1 MISPIRRIIFARSR
15 VKHSLIMSVV
25 PPLSGTPLY
34 RYIPGVGRVAAVQC
48 GTSVTPLYG
57 SFLSS
62 TTQSVTVTN
71 PVAITLSERTLGSI
85 DVLGGTYPES
95 RVVIP
100 TTGTYRCMFSAQC
113 DSSSGTHYLE
123 IFPVV
128 NGISVPDSNTRI
140 RVSAAVESCL
150 TAEYFLSFTAGDR
163 FQLYMVGDNT
173 NARILAITRGTGTPT
188 IPDIPSIILT
198 IQRIA

>member
-1 MISPIRRIIFARSR
+1 
-15 VKHSLIMSVV
+15 MSVV

-95 RVVIP
+95 QVVIP

-128 NGISVPDSNTRI
+128 NGIPVPDSNTRI

-150 TAEYFLSFTAGDR
+150 TAEFFLSFTAGDR
-163 FQLYMVGDNT
+163 LQLYMVGDNT
-173 NARILAITRGTGTPT
+173 NARLLAITRGTGTPT

>member
-1 MISPIRRIIFARSR
+1 
-15 VKHSLIMSVV
+15 MSH
-25 PPLSGTPLY
+25 LF
-34 RYIPGVGRVAAVQC
+34 RYVPGVGRLIVNEC
-48 GTSVTPLYG
+48 GGGGLTPVVG

-62 TTQSVTVTN
+62 TTQPVTVTN

-85 DVLGGTYPES
+85 DVVGGTYPES

-113 DSSSGTHYLE
+113 DSASGTHFLE

-128 NGISVPDSNTRI
+128 NGTPVPDSNTRI
-140 RVSAAVESCL
+140 RLSASVESCL

-163 FQLYMVGDNT
+163 FELYMVGDNT
-173 NARILAITRGTGTPT
+173 NARLLAITRGTGTPT

>member
-1 MISPIRRIIFARSR
+1 
-15 VKHSLIMSVV
+15 MSH
-25 PPLSGTPLY
+25 LF
-34 RYIPGVGRVAAVQC
+34 RYVPGVGRLIVNEC
-48 GTSVTPLYG
+48 GGGGFTPVLG

-62 TTQSVTVTN
+62 TTQPATVTN
-71 PVAITLSERTLGSI
+71 PVAITFSERTLGSI
-85 DVLGGTYPES
+85 DVVGSSYPES

-113 DSSSGTHYLE
+113 DSTSGSQFVE
-123 IFPVV
+123 VFPVV
-128 NGISVPDSNTRI
+128 NGTPLPNSNTRI
-140 RVSAAVESCL
+140 RVGVTVELCL

-163 FQLYMVGDNT
+163 LQLFMVGSST
-173 NARILAITRGTGTPT
+173 AARLLALTRGEGTPA

>member
-1 MISPIRRIIFARSR
+1 
-15 VKHSLIMSVV
+15 MSH
-25 PPLSGTPLY
+25 LF
-34 RYIPGVGRVAAVQC
+34 RYVPGVGRVIVNDC
-48 GTSVTPLYG
+48 GGGLTPVLG

-62 TTQSVTVTN
+62 TTQPATVTN

-85 DVLGGTYPES
+85 DVVGGTYPES
-95 RVVIP
+95 QVVIP

-113 DSSSGTHYLE
+113 DSTSGSEFLE

-128 NGISVPDSNTRI
+128 NGTPVPDSNTRI
-140 RVSAAVESCL
+140 RVGVNVELCL

-163 FQLYMVGDNT
+163 FQLFMVGSSTD
-173 NARILAITRGTGTPT
+173 ARLLAVTRGTGTPA

>member
-1 MISPIRRIIFARSR
+1 
-15 VKHSLIMSVV
+15 VL
-25 PPLSGTPLY
+25 
-34 RYIPGVGRVAAVQC
+34 
-48 GTSVTPLYG
+48 G

-62 TTQSVTVTN
+62 TTQPATVTN
-71 PVAITLSERTLGSI
+71 PVAITFSERTLGSI
-85 DVLGGTYPES
+85 DVVGSSYPES

-113 DSSSGTHYLE
+113 DSTSGSQFVE
-123 IFPVV
+123 VFPVV
-128 NGISVPDSNTRI
+128 NGTPLPNSNTRI
-140 RVSAAVESCL
+140 RVGVTVELCL

-163 FQLYMVGDNT
+163 LQLFMVGSST
-173 NARILAITRGTGTPT
+173 AARLLALTRGEGTPA

>member
-1 MISPIRRIIFARSR
+1 
-15 VKHSLIMSVV
+15 MSVV

-48 GTSVTPLYG
+48 GTSMTPLYG

-85 DVLGGTYPES
+85 DVVGGSYPAS
-95 RVVIP
+95 QVVIP

-113 DSSSGTHYLE
+113 DSTSGSEFLE

-128 NGISVPDSNTRI
+128 NGTPVPDSNTRI
-140 RVSAAVESCL
+140 RVGVNVELCL
-150 TAEYFLSFTAGDR
+150 TAEYFFSFTAGDR
-163 FQLYMVGDNT
+163 FQLFMVGSST
-173 NARILAITRGTGTPT
+173 NARLLAVTRGTGTPA

>member
-1 MISPIRRIIFARSR
+1 
-15 VKHSLIMSVV
+15 MSVV

-85 DVLGGTYPES
+85 DVLDGTYPES
-95 RVVIP
+95 QVVIP

-150 TAEYFLSFTAGDR
+150 TAEFFLSFTAGDR
-163 FQLYMVGDNT
+163 LQLYMVGDNT
-173 NARILAITRGTGTPT
+173 NARLLAITRGTGTPT

>member
-1 MISPIRRIIFARSR
+1 
-15 VKHSLIMSVV
+15 MSH
-25 PPLSGTPLY
+25 LF
-34 RYIPGVGRVAAVQC
+34 RYVPGVGRLIVNEC
-48 GTSVTPLYG
+48 GGGLTPVLG

-62 TTQSVTVTN
+62 TTQSVTVTTPVPT

-95 RVVIP
+95 QVVIP

-113 DSSSGTHYLE
+113 DSSSGTHALE

-163 FQLYMVGDNT
+163 FQLYMVGDST
-173 NARILAITRGTGTPT
+173 NARIVAITRGTGTPT